1 MLCHKVLFPYLMTK
15 FLLLLKI
22 FGAWLALFLVGKLL
36 FFAYNGFPALTDLM
50 HIIGHGLSLDL
61 SVASYATAPIWL
73 ATWVGVFW
81 DTPLSAR
88 IGRWLFRG
96 YTTALLTL
104 FLLIIIIDTIIYKS
118 WGFKLDAVALSYL
131 DNPSSIPESLGWG
144 FVLLA
149 FVAFVAIVA
158 GLSWCFWRILP
169 QTAPTVSTK
178 GEVTTAA
185 APHHAAPRSCTLA
198 SIGTY
203 LLRRLPISLGWALL
217 GGLLFL
223 SIRGGVGRSTAN
235 VGMVYYSTVQ
245 YHNHAAVNPV
255 FSFFYSLL
263 KEQDYSKQ
271 AQYFSHEEA
280 DRIFASLQ
288 YNTKSVILPEDSLL
302 TTRRPNV
309 LLILMESCG
318 GRVVGCTEGNHQ
330 TTPHL
335 DSLAAQGVFFS
346 RCYANSFRTDRGTIC
361 TFSGYPSFPDAS
373 VMKMPAKS
381 RVLPSI
387 AGALKGVGYDTE
399 FLYGG
404 DKNFTNMNSYFLA
417 TGYNR
422 VLGDVDFPAS
432 LRHTSPWGVC
442 DGEMMKILLG
452 NIKASEQK
460 GGPWFKTLLTLSSHE
475 PWDVPYQRLNDKML
489 NAFAYLDHSIGE
501 FIAAFRQTPAWKNT
515 LIVILPDHG
524 VTWPADINE
533 YDIRKY
539 HIPLIWT
546 GGAVR
551 EPRVVSK
558 ICNQTDVAA
567 TLLGQLGIDHSAFHF
582 SRDVLSQTY
591 TYPLAIHTWPEGYT
605 FIDSTGTTIYDLN
618 SQSVSKVTPDP
629 KGDRLRKVKAF
640 MQKAYRHM
648 DALR

>member
-1 MLCHKVLFPYLMTK
+1 MKQLLFLVR
-15 FLLLLKI
+15 I
-22 FGAWLALFLVGKLL
+22 FCAWLALFFVGKLI
-36 FFAYNGFPALTDLM
+36 FFAYNGFPAGGDFLQ
-50 HIIGHGLSLDL
+50 IVWHGLSLDL
-61 SVASYATAPIWL
+61 SVAAYATAPIWL
-73 ATWVGVFW
+73 ATWIGHFW
-81 DTPLSAR
+81 KNPTSEK
-88 IGRWLFRG
+88 IGRWFYRI
-96 YTTALLTL
+96 YTSTLLTI
-104 FLLIIIIDTIIYKS
+104 FLMIIIIDTIIYKS

-144 FVLLA
+144 FVILA
-149 FVAFVAIVA
+149 FLLFVGIVA
-158 GLSWCFWRILP
+158 GVSWLFWKLPFSSKTQSLS
-169 QTAPTVSTK
+169 TGK
-178 GEVTTAA
+178 TTS
-185 APHHAAPRSCTLA
+185 SC
-198 SIGTY
+198 SHSHCCCGNF
-203 LLRRLPISLGWALL
+203 LLQRLCLSLLWGLI

-271 AQYFSHEEA
+271 AQYFSPEEA
-280 DRIFASLQ
+280 DKIYNSLQ
-288 YNTKSVILPEDSLL
+288 FNTKSVILPEDSLL
-302 TTRRPNV
+302 TTQRPNV

-335 DSLAAQGVFFS
+335 DSLAANGVFFS
-346 RCYANSFRTDRGTIC
+346 QCYANSFRTDRGTLC

-422 VLGDVDFPAS
+422 VLGDADFPAE

-442 DGEMMKILLG
+442 DGEMMKILRK
-452 NIKASEQK
+452 NIDASEKQGK
-460 GGPWFKTLLTLSSHE
+460 PWFKTLLTLSSHE
-475 PWDVPYQRLNDKML
+475 PWEVPYARLNDKML
-489 NAFAYLDHSIGE
+489 NAFAYLDHSLGQ
-501 FIAAFRQTPAWKNT
+501 FIASFRQTPAWKNT

-551 EPRVVSK
+551 NSRVIAK
-558 ICNQTDVAA
+558 LCNQTDVAA
-567 TLLGQLGIDHSAFHF
+567 TLLGQMGIDHSQFTF

-591 TYPLAIHTWPEGYT
+591 TYPLAVHTWPEGYT
-605 FIDSTGTTIYDLN
+605 FIDSTGTTIFDLN
-618 SQSVSKVTPDP
+618 SQSVSKVTPDA
-629 KGDRLRKVKAF
+629 KGDRLKKVKAF

-648 DALR
+648 DALK

>member
-1 MLCHKVLFPYLMTK
+1 M
-15 FLLLLKI
+15 
-22 FGAWLALFLVGKLL
+22 
-36 FFAYNGFPALTDLM
+36 
-50 HIIGHGLSLDL
+50 
-61 SVASYATAPIWL
+61 
-73 ATWVGVFW
+73 
-81 DTPLSAR
+81 
-88 IGRWLFRG
+88 
-96 YTTALLTL
+96 
-104 FLLIIIIDTIIYKS
+104 IIYKS

-144 FVLLA
+144 FVILA
-149 FVAFVAIVA
+149 FVGFVAVVA
-158 GLSWCFWRILP
+158 GLSWIFWRL
-169 QTAPTVSTK
+169 APTQKLSSRTSHTDSCVHCAVSLRN
-178 GEVTTAA
+178 VS
-185 APHHAAPRSCTLA
+185 HF
-198 SIGTY
+198 
-203 LLRRLPISLGWALL
+203 LLQRLPISLLWAVI

-271 AQYFSHEEA
+271 AQYFSPEEA
-280 DRIFASLQ
+280 DKIYNSLQ
-288 YNTKSVILPEDSLL
+288 FNTKSVILPEDSLL
-302 TTRRPNV
+302 TTQRPNV

-335 DSLAAQGVFFS
+335 YSLAANGVFFS
-346 RCYANSFRTDRGTIC
+346 QCYANSFRTDRGTLC

-422 VLGDVDFPAS
+422 VLGDVDFPAA

-442 DGEMMKILLG
+442 DGEMMKILRQ
-452 NIKASEQK
+452 NIDASEKQGK
-460 GGPWFKTLLTLSSHE
+460 PWFKTLLTLSSHE
-475 PWDVPYQRLNDKML
+475 PWEVPYDRLDDKML

-551 EPRVVSK
+551 APRVVTK
-558 ICNQTDVAA
+558 LCNQTDVAA
-567 TLLGQLGIDHSAFHF
+567 TLLGQMGIDHSRFTF

-605 FIDSTGTTIYDLN
+605 FIDSTGTTIFDLN
-618 SQSVSKVTPDP
+618 SKSVSKVTPDP

-640 MQKAYRHM
+640 MQKAYQHM
-648 DALR
+648 DALK

>member
-1 MLCHKVLFPYLMTK
+1 MKQLLFLVR
-15 FLLLLKI
+15 I
-22 FGAWLALFLVGKLL
+22 FCAWLALFFVGKLI
-36 FFAYNGFPALTDLM
+36 FFAYNGFPAGGDFLQ
-50 HIIGHGLSLDL
+50 IVWHGLPLDL
-61 SVASYATAPIWL
+61 SVAAYTTAPIWL
-73 ATWVGVFW
+73 ATWIGHFW
-81 DTPLSAR
+81 KNTTSEK
-88 IGRWLFRG
+88 IGRWLYRI
-96 YTTALLTL
+96 YTSTLLTI
-104 FLLIIIIDTIIYKS
+104 FLMIIIIDTIIYKS

-144 FVLLA
+144 FVILA
-149 FVAFVAIVA
+149 FLLFVGIVA
-158 GLSWCFWRILP
+158 GVSWLFWKLP
-169 QTAPTVSTK
+169 YSSQNKTFGHS
-178 GEVTTAA
+178 VTTHGACS
-185 APHHAAPRSCTLA
+185 HSHCYGGNFWLQRLCLS
-198 SIGTY
+198 
-203 LLRRLPISLGWALL
+203 LLWAVL

-245 YHNHAAVNPV
+245 YHNHSAVNPV

-271 AQYFSHEEA
+271 AQYFAPEEA
-280 DRIFASLQ
+280 DKVFNSLQ
-288 YNTKSVILPEDSLL
+288 YNTKSVLLPEDSLL
-302 TTRRPNV
+302 TTQRPNV

-335 DSLAAQGVFFS
+335 DSLAASGVFFS
-346 RCYANSFRTDRGTIC
+346 QCYANSFRTDRGTIC

-387 AGALKGVGYDTE
+387 AGALKSVGYDTE

-422 VLGDVDFPAS
+422 VLGDADFPAE

-442 DGEMMKILLG
+442 DGEMMKILRK
-452 NIKASEQK
+452 NIDASEKQGK
-460 GGPWFKTLLTLSSHE
+460 PWFKTLLTLSSHE
-475 PWDVPYQRLNDKML
+475 PWEVPYARLNDKML
-489 NAFAYLDHSIGE
+489 NAFAYLDHSLGQ
-501 FIAAFRQTPAWKNT
+501 FIASFRQTPAWKNT

-533 YDIRKY
+533 FDIRKY

-551 EPRVVSK
+551 NSRVIAK
-558 ICNQTDVAA
+558 LCNQTDVAA
-567 TLLGQLGIDHSAFHF
+567 TLLGQMGIDHSKFTF

-605 FIDSTGTTIYDLN
+605 FIDSTGTTIFDLN
-618 SQSVSKVTPDP
+618 SQSVSKVTPDA
-629 KGDRLRKVKAF
+629 KGDRLKKVKAF

-648 DALR
+648 DALK

>member
-1 MLCHKVLFPYLMTK
+1 MKQLF
-15 FLLLLKI
+15 FLLRI
-22 FGAWLALFLVGKLL
+22 FCAWLILFFVGKLL
-36 FFAYNGFPALTDLM
+36 FFSYNGFPTLSDFLQ
-50 HIIGHGLSLDL
+50 IVWHGLSLDL
-61 SVASYATAPIWL
+61 SVAAYATAPIWL
-73 ATWVGVFW
+73 ATWVGHFW
-81 DTPLSAR
+81 NTATR
-88 IGRWLFRG
+88 AKIGRKLYRI
-96 YTTALLTL
+96 YTTTILTI
-104 FLLIIIIDTIIYKS
+104 FLLIIIIDMIIYKS

-144 FVLLA
+144 FVILA
-149 FVAFVAIVA
+149 FVGFVAVVA
-158 GLSWCFWRILP
+158 GLSWIFWQL
-169 QTAPTVSTK
+169 APTQKLSSRASHTDSCVHCAVSLRN
-178 GEVTTAA
+178 VS
-185 APHHAAPRSCTLA
+185 HF
-198 SIGTY
+198 
-203 LLRRLPISLGWALL
+203 LLQRLPISLLWAMI

-271 AQYFSHEEA
+271 AQYFSPEEA
-280 DRIFASLQ
+280 DKIYNSLLF
-288 YNTKSVILPEDSLL
+288 NTKSVILPEDSLL
-302 TTRRPNV
+302 TTQRPNV

-335 DSLAAQGVFFS
+335 DSLAANGVFFS
-346 RCYANSFRTDRGTIC
+346 ECYANSFRTDRGTLC

-422 VLGDVDFPAS
+422 VLGDVDFPAA

-442 DGEMMKILLG
+442 DGEMMKILRQ
-452 NIKASEQK
+452 NIDASEKQGK
-460 GGPWFKTLLTLSSHE
+460 PWFKTLLTLSSHE
-475 PWDVPYQRLNDKML
+475 PWEVPYDQLDDKML

-551 EPRVVSK
+551 APRVVTK
-558 ICNQTDVAA
+558 LCNQTDVAA
-567 TLLGQLGIDHSAFHF
+567 TLLGQMGIDHSRFTF

-605 FIDSTGTTIYDLN
+605 FIDSTGTTIFDLN
-618 SQSVSKVTPDP
+618 SKSVSKVTPDP

-648 DALR
+648 DALK